1 MKQSNINPLIK
12 LKWDM
17 WKARIA
23 HTNSG
28 NQNKCR
34 ATLNIVDLLF
44 SHWFAG
50 RFKKRA
56 AMATI
61 ENYSISIY

>member
-23 HTNSG
+23 G
-28 NQNKCR
+28 NQNKYR
-34 ATLNIVDLLF
+34 AALNVVDLLF

-50 RFKKRA
+50 RFKKEQQRQQLKIIQLA
-56 AMATI
+56 FI
-61 ENYSISIY
+61 DV